1 MYIVIVGASKIGYNL
16 TKSLA
21 AEGHEVL
28 LLEKDRSK
36 YNALVKEL
44 GERIYHGDGCEVDT
58 LKHVGASRAEL
69 LIAVTGRDEQN
80 LVSCQLAKLLFM
92 VPRTLAEVND
102 PKNEELFKS
111 LGVDLTINTTT
122 HISALIGHR
131 LSIEV
136 LMPLLTFRNL
146 EIVQAEIFDYSPAVN
161 RAVKDIP
168 LPPDTLL
175 IAAIRD
181 GEAVLLK
188 GDSVL
193 LPNDSVIALTNRG
206 TERELRKVF

>member
-1 MYIVIVGASKIGYNL
+1 MFIIVVGGSQIGFNL
-16 TKSLA
+16 TKSMID
-21 AEGHEVL
+21 EGHEVL
-28 LLEKDRSK
+28 LLERDRAR
-36 YNALVKEL
+36 YNVLVKDL
-44 GERIYHGDGCEVDT
+44 GENVFYGDGCEVDT
-58 LKHVGASRAEL
+58 LRQVGASRADL

-80 LVSCQLAKLLFM
+80 LVSCQLAKVLYM
-92 VPRTLAEVND
+92 VPKTLAEVND

-122 HISALIGHR
+122 HVSALIGHR
-131 LSIEV
+131 LNIDL

-146 EIVQAEIFDYSPAVN
+146 EIVQAEIDETSLAVN
-161 RAVKDIP
+161 RPLRDLP

-175 IAAIRD
+175 IAAIRE

-193 LPNDSVIALTNRG
+193 LPNDSVIALTKRDS
-206 TERELRKVF
+206 EAELRKIL

>member
-16 TKSLA
+16 TKSLT

-28 LLEKDRSK
+28 LLEKDRAK
-36 YNALVKEL
+36 YNVLVKEL
-44 GERIYHGDGCEVDT
+44 GESIFHGDGCEVDT
-58 LKHVGASRAEL
+58 LKHVGANRAEL

-131 LSIEV
+131 LNIEV
-136 LMPLLTFRNL
+136 LMPLLTFKNL
-146 EIVQAEIFDYSPAVN
+146 EIVQAEIFEYSPAVN
-161 RAVKDIP
+161 RPVRDLP

-175 IAAIRD
+175 IAAIRN

-193 LPNDSVIALTNRG
+193 LANDSVIALTSRQ
-206 TERELRKVF
+206 TESELRKVF